1 MSYIANRHYKTPYSG
16 LGVLADLYATG
27 SISCGAGGTY
37 ADGDTVAVAGH
48 TFEID
53 VGGGGVTPGNVAVVI
68 TGAETAQQIRTLL
81 LAALQSDPTFPFSAT
96 AGDFDTVVDLRMKTP
111 GPGLAMVGTGG
122 FAGGVVAGFTGGQLG
137 NGQPARFGPVRA
149 IVPAP
154 ADNRVLIG

>member
-1 MSYIANRHYKTPYSG
+1 MSYIANRHYRTPYSG
-16 LGVLADLYATG
+16 LGVLADLFATG

-37 ADGDTVAVAGH
+37 ADTDEVQVAGH

-53 VGGGGVTPGNVAVVI
+53 IGGGGVTPGNVAVVI
-68 TGAETAQQIRTLL
+68 TALDTAQQVRTAL
-81 LAALQSDPTFPFSAT
+81 LAAMQSDPTFPFSAT

-137 NGQPARFGPVRA
+137 NAQPARFGPVRA
-149 IVPAP
+149 MVIAP
-154 ADNRVLIG
+154 ADTRVLVG